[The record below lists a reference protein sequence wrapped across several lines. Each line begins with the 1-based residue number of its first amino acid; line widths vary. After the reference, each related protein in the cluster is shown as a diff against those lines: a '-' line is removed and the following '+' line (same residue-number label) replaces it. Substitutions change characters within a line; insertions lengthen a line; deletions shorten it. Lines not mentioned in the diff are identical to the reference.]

1 MITITQLRDKI
12 QNDLNSISLQ
22 EKYNFNIGSEEIDV
36 KNLPSNIKGFSQEDN
51 NIYGVFS
58 MSSGQFEAI
67 QEQAISTI
75 TTELLLYVLKTQK
88 DDILSILSTYQ
99 TFANA
104 EPFKI
109 NSTNNPHDEYT
120 AVPVFDTIRVR
131 NIDQFQGDER
141 VPISVNIEYTI
152 AKDGILSNSI
162 SISIDGKRQLVLE
175 GSYSMVKSTEKG
187 QYNGENTIKSSPS
200 AKSIVPT
207 IRIVNIPSTVTEKL
221 KKEIVDIEYKI
232 DEVYSIEYSDGH
244 VSSTGNYTLST
255 GRVVL
260 VAGQIATLL
269 LTFEVA
275 R

>member
-36 KNLPSNIKGFSQEDN
+36 KNLPSNIKGFSPENN

-58 MSSGQFEAI
+58 MSGGQFEAI

-99 TFANA
+99 TFENA

-109 NSTNNPHDEYT
+109 NSTNDEYT

-141 VPISVNIEYTI
+141 VPISVSIEYTI

-221 KKEIVDIEYKI
+221 KKEIVDVQYKI
-232 DEVYSIEYSDGH
+232 DGIYSIEYSDGH